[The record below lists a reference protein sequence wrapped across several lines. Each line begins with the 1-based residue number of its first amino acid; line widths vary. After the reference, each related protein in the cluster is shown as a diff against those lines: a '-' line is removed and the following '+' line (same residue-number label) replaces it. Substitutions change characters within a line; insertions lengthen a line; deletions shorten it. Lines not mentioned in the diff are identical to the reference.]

1 MIIINKELTA
11 LIPFFLFFF
20 NIIILTLLIS
30 YSIKNF
36 KNLTFTI
43 LAFFVSFL
51 SLFFVIKIDPIDI
64 NYLLRI
70 DKYSIFY
77 SKVFL
82 IFSCM
87 ICIMSY
93 ESLKNKKNNNSQ
105 FYLLILL
112 STLGCIILTS
122 VNNLISLCIGIE
134 LVNIP
139 LLGLMC
145 CLGNYKQSLSSV
157 IKYMVLSSISFS
169 FLLFGVACVYIGSE
183 GGLSFFEL
191 QRSLNLAI
199 DDSIYVL
206 LFGISFI
213 IVSFAFKLSIFP
225 FGLWISDIYN
235 GMHSIVL
242 SYFSTLS
249 KLSLFISL
257 VRFFLYIPYIKGK
270 ILYYLLEI
278 MAIFSILFGNIMAL
292 FESNLKK
299 LMGYSSMSSFG
310 YLLAALLSFNSF
322 PFFLDVIAIYI
333 CSYLAS
339 SVGIFFIMNLIDL
352 NNKNKFKE
360 NIISSYKGLFWS
372 DPFLA
377 ISLTIMLF
385 SLSGIPINLGFISKF
400 LLFCSIFNSHL
411 IFLGIVSFLGTLL
424 SFYYYFRI
432 IVNLY
437 SFSSEFEKISFFT
450 HIKTVP
456 GFIIFL
462 LDLFLVFFGFFPSD
476 LIVWLNDVIVFL

>member
-11 LIPFFLFFF
+11 LFPFFLFFL
-20 NIIILTLLIS
+20 NIITLTLLIS
-30 YSIKNF
+30 YSVTNV
-36 KNLTFTI
+36 KNLIFT
-43 LAFFVSFL
+43 AFSIFFSFL
-51 SLFFVIKIDPIDI
+51 SLFFIINKDPIDI

-82 IFSCM
+82 VFSFI

-93 ESLKNKKNNNSQ
+93 SSLKDKKNDHSQ

-112 STLGCIILTS
+112 STLGCIFLTT

-139 LLGLMC
+139 LLGLIC
-145 CLGNYKQSLSSV
+145 CLGNYKQSLSST

-169 FLLFGVACVYIGSE
+169 FLLFGIALTYLVSS
-183 GGLSFFEL
+183 GLSFFEL
-191 QRSLNLAI
+191 QRSLNYLSNDNLYI
-199 DDSIYVL
+199 L
-206 LFGISFI
+206 LFGIGFI
-213 IVSFAFKLSIFP
+213 FISFAFKLSIFP
-225 FGLWISDIYN
+225 FGLWIPDIYN

-249 KLSLFISL
+249 KLSIFVSF
-257 VRFFLYIPYIKGK
+257 VRLILYIPYRKGR

-278 MAIFSILFGNIMAL
+278 MAFFSILFGNIMAL
-292 FESNLKK
+292 FESNFKK
-299 LMGYSSMSSFG
+299 LMSYSSMSNFG
-310 YLLAALLSFNSF
+310 YLLAVLLSFNSY

-339 SVGIFFIMNLIDL
+339 NIGIFFIMNLVSI
-352 NNKNKFKE
+352 NNKKKFKE
-360 NIISSYKGLFWS
+360 NIIASYKGLFWK

-377 ISLTIMLF
+377 VSLTIMLF

-400 LLFCSIFNSHL
+400 LLFFSIFSSHL
-411 IFLGIVSFLGTLL
+411 FFLSFVVFFSTLL
-424 SFYYYFRI
+424 SFYYYFKI

-437 SFSSEFEKISFFT
+437 YFSSECEKVSFFT
-450 HIKTVP
+450 HIKTIP

-462 LDLFLVFFGFFPSD
+462 LDLFLVFFGFFPSN
-476 LIVWLNDVIVFL
+476 LIVLLNDVIVFL